1 MADYP
6 SVDRISDLQKL
17 IANFAQV
24 KRAVHLADTGRPE
37 NDVDHSFGLA
47 LSCWYLQLQI
57 APRLDLS
64 KILRYALSHDI
75 VEVHAGDTYVF
86 DEANVATKEIRERD
100 ALKTLKNDWKDFSE
114 LTDFSEGYMEKRDEE
129 AKFVYAIDKMLPLIM
144 IELGDAK
151 ATWKQKSITLQME
164 IDNKKTILKSE
175 KVAPYYTLII
185 EWLDAR
191 NNIPKN

>member
-1 MADYP
+1 MTDYP

-17 IANFAQV
+17 VANFAQV
-24 KRAVHLADTGRPE
+24 ERAVNLADSGRPE

-47 LSCWYLQLQI
+47 LSCWYLQLHV
-57 APRLDLS
+57 APSLDVS

-86 DEANVATKEIRERD
+86 DKAGVATKETRERD
-100 ALKTLKNDWKDFSE
+100 ALTTLKNEWEDFSE
-114 LTDFSEGYMEKRDEE
+114 LTDFAEGYMTKRDEE
-129 AKFVYAIDKMLPLIM
+129 AKFVYAVDKMLPLIM

-151 ATWKQKSITLQME
+151 ATWKKKSITLQME
-164 IDNKKTILKSE
+164 IDNKKTILRSE
-175 KVAPYYTLII
+175 QVAPYYTLII